1 VSGEVLENP
10 IRAYNAAVEQPQV
23 VVLKSF
29 GSRVDA
35 ELAKGALDNAGIEA
49 IIQSDSVGRMRD
61 HIAWSGPG
69 FQILVREE
77 DVAAANE
84 ALIPIDDPDFKDDD
98 PESSWRKFT

>member
-1 VSGEVLENP
+1 
-10 IRAYNAAVEQPQV
+10 VEHPQL

-29 GSRVDA
+29 GTAVDA
-35 ELAKGALDNAGIEA
+35 ELAKGALGNAGIEA
-49 IIQSDSVGRMRD
+49 IIRSDSVGRMRD

-69 FQILVREE
+69 FQVLVRGE

-84 ALIPIDDPDFKDDD
+84 ILITIVDPDFKEDD